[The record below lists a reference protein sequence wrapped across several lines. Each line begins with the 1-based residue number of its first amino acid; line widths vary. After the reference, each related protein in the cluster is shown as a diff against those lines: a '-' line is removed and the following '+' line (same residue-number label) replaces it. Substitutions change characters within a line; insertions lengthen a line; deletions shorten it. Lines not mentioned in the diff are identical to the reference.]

1 MFNRMGRD
9 AEMGRDWNRRGLLTG
24 RFTNQEAV
32 DKTRK
37 MPMIGA
43 VDSRGRSMSKE
54 FPWDYH
60 PDLTEDRLVA
70 VAQLIVDGRQTAV
83 ELFDEEAGDNGWT
96 LGCRAFQFGRA
107 RILRAFDEGAYAWLN
122 VIDRT
127 LQLTFTIGEVPI
139 RIYRGEAEEPTDRTR
154 RQSLTELKQLSFL
167 FDQRD
172 EGRDL
177 LFRFAVETDIDGSVL
192 SVKFVGLRG
201 ETAVLN
207 WAVPLALAPVAG
219 AVGQPA
225 SESVDLKAP
234 RVGVRARETK
244 TGE

>member
-1 MFNRMGRD
+1 
-9 AEMGRDWNRRGLLTG
+9 
-24 RFTNQEAV
+24 
-32 DKTRK
+32 
-37 MPMIGA
+37 
-43 VDSRGRSMSKE
+43 MSKK

-60 PDLTEDRLVA
+60 PDLTEDRLVT
-70 VAQLIVDGRQTAV
+70 VARMIVDGRQTAV

-107 RILRAFDEGAYAWLN
+107 RILRAVDEAKYSWLD

-127 LQLTFTIGEVPI
+127 LQLIFTVGEVPI

-154 RQSLTELKQLSFL
+154 RQSLTELKQLGFSF
-167 FDQRD
+167 DDRD

-177 LFRFAVETDIDGSVL
+177 LFRLAVETDSDGSVL
-192 SVKFVGLRG
+192 AVKFVGLRG

-207 WAVPLALAPVAG
+207 WNVPLALDATTG
-219 AVGQPA
+219 AVGRPA
-225 SESVDLKAP
+225 SDSVELEAP
-234 RVGVRARETK
+234 SVGVRTRDTK